1 VLEECLTLTAKSFR
15 GDKMLSKKHFVQIA
29 RILKEENASEGTKAK
44 FCEYLGSENERFD
57 RAKFLKACA

>member
-1 VLEECLTLTAKSFR
+1 
-15 GDKMLSKKHFVQIA
+15 MLSKKHFVQIA